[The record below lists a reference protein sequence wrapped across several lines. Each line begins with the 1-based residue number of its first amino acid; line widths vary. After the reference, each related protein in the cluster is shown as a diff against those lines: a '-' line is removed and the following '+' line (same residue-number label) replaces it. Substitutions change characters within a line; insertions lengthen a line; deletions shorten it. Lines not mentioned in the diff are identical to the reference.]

1 MKYIVYSFV
10 LCLIFS
16 YVAEGRGI
24 GTSASSALKIGVG
37 GRSVGMGE
45 AATAAVNDVSSIF
58 WNPAG
63 LVLVNNSQFSAMH
76 IEWFSDIRYEWIGF
90 AQHIANKATI
100 AVDISYLYMGAIPR
114 TIESLTEG
122 YEQDG
127 TFSPSDI
134 AGRLAFASKVFKN
147 LSIGGSIQRLQS
159 RVGFSEVTKE
169 RISDRISRSIAIDLG
184 CIYDVPIVKGL
195 SVAGCFQNLGNQTHA
210 FFEEKEP
217 IPTSINFGTAY
228 KKIIHRKEKIINDL
242 QEPSLQSDNSYN
254 TITIA
259 MDINFPADNS
269 PNIRIGGEYTFAN
282 GISIRSGYRTG
293 TGFDFP
299 SGLSGG
305 LGYDSSEY
313 RIDYAFVPYGSL
325 GNTHRISLTVRL

>member
-1 MKYIVYSFV
+1 MKCIVYSFV
-10 LCLIFS
+10 ICLIFS
-16 YVAEGRGI
+16 YIAEGRGV
-24 GTSASSALKIGVG
+24 GTSASSALRIGVG

-63 LVLVNNSQFSAMH
+63 LISVNNSQFSAMH

-90 AQHIANKATI
+90 AQSIADKATI
-100 AVDISYLYMGAIPR
+100 AADISYLHMGTIPR

-127 TFSPSDI
+127 TFSPTDI

-159 RVGFSEVTKE
+159 RVGFNEVTKE
-169 RISDRISRSIAIDLG
+169 RINDRIAQSIAIDFG
-184 CIYDVPIVKGL
+184 CIYDVPVAKGL
-195 SVAGCFQNLGNQTHA
+195 SVAGCFQNLGNQTRA

-217 IPTSINFGTAY
+217 MPTSINFGTAY
-228 KKIIHRKEKIINDL
+228 KKIIHRKENKKNNSEETTPQPESGPNII
-242 QEPSLQSDNSYN
+242 
-254 TITIA
+254 TVA
-259 MDINFPADNS
+259 MDINFPSDNS
-269 PNIRIGGEYTFAN
+269 PNIRIGGEYTFSN

-299 SGLSGG
+299 SGLCGG

-325 GNTHRISLTVRL
+325 GNTHRISLTVRF